1 MNLNEHDFDEDG
13 VHDEDDCDLCIE
25 RTCSVSSV
33 CRCGNCCERL
43 ILESSLRD
51 AEREPRIAKECSPL
65 RGIDD
70 EPVGH
75 LLNDPSNEFA
85 CHFFDR
91 GRRLCTIYETR
102 PLMCRVFDCDVER
115 RSDELAELLSHQPE
129 SSVSPFIDK

>member
-1 MNLNEHDFDEDG
+1 MSLNEHFFDDDG
-13 VHDEDDCDLCIE
+13 VHDEDDCDVCIE
-25 RTCSVSSV
+25 RTCSVSSS

-51 AEREPRIAKECSPL
+51 AEREPRIANECSPL

-75 LLNDPSNEFA
+75 LLNDRSNDMA

-91 GRRLCTIYETR
+91 EHRLCTIYETR
-102 PLMCRVFDCDVER
+102 PLMCRVFNCDVER
-115 RSDELAELLSHQPE
+115 CSGELVELLNYQPDSAKTPPVDE
-129 SSVSPFIDK
+129 